1 MILVDV
7 STFAENLAA
16 GITVMV
22 FVSVGVCRFIGFS
35 AADDAGVPVCV
46 CIARPVGGVTAH
58 GQHFAAD
65 IAHVVIVRVVAH
77 TDGQLTNIT
86 TVVPV
91 GVLVRRFLTPL
102 PAGSAGA
109 PMLFAVGEPPITV
122 MVRECFTGGKGF
134 FAADAAGTAV
144 IVHCLCA
151 AGGGRF
157 EVDFVGILAVK
168 AVGMPGCGHDFIM
181 ADRTELRGGFG
192 GSVTRGVCRFVRLL
206 TAIGA
211 CVPVSRGI
219 LDPSA
224 ERMPL
229 GIPVPLP
236 AILADRLFGAGRRA
250 ADVPAVIVAFGTPAV
265 LPGMRFGGADDHAAL
280 ASFHMGSVVTRVL
293 LGILVPVR
301 VLFPIG
307 LPAFFTVRR
316 LHTVRLAAGM
326 LASVVT
332 GSAHTVLIR
341 IVRLGLYHTAA
352 VPVFIVRGFGDILVI
367 CRPWLCVIVGVN
379 VAEMLPADGAPCRF
393 LAGSRPTVTV
403 SVGGDDGSFGDNA
416 TAIPANGVAG
426 VALLGTG
433 RLLFVGNIGTGR
445 IQIVII
451 RVDFLGD
458 KTADLAGALCDT
470 GCREGQR
477 VGADTAAG
485 RAHAVQKGVAFVRV
499 LNGAAAAPLADMS
512 VNIAPFVFIPDR
524 GSDVVCVVKI
534 ALGDAAA
541 RAQAGFDGAAGC
553 RLPIVT
559 ERRKHTLI
567 DVAAGGAGKDLA
579 AGVRTV
585 RFACHRTLIEFVTV
599 DGAVVRNRQGGV
611 PGTAQTVI
619 IFVVGLVFDDTAVH
633 VSAHILRHVA
643 DRQGGVPMNL
653 PVYDFGVHI
662 DRAVLCRHV
671 DHGLAVL
678 ADLPDDIGAVG
689 EPLRD
694 VNAENRVGVLGHR
707 QILRVAGGRR
717 IQRSGGCDVGD
728 NRTEVVVHD
737 TAVLPGRTRSDLVPA
752 FGSGFVFVRQIFK
765 GSAVVLT
772 SLPPVMQILPFCFHG
787 ESIIGIND
795 DRYFIRIGRKKVV
808 EHLRQPVNH
817 AFGVLGNDGQFS
829 DCINGDR
836 VGSAIRQ
843 LLAVCIDTVYDTD
856 LPAFHG
862 IGDGCRF
869 IHGGVAFLHRFP
881 TDAATTAQLPAVPEG
896 NAVKGCAVGHLQ
908 ARRLTVDI
916 AIRLLQLRRIH
927 IQGGVIVVRGSLP
940 RKGIPIADLAPID
953 VSVLLLGD
961 LREHVFKADCF

>member
-1 MILVDV
+1 
-7 STFAENLAA
+7 
-16 GITVMV
+16 
-22 FVSVGVCRFIGFS
+22 
-35 AADDAGVPVCV
+35 
-46 CIARPVGGVTAH
+46 
-58 GQHFAAD
+58 
-65 IAHVVIVRVVAH
+65 
-77 TDGQLTNIT
+77 
-86 TVVPV
+86 
-91 GVLVRRFLTPL
+91 
-102 PAGSAGA
+102 
-109 PMLFAVGEPPITV
+109 
-122 MVRECFTGGKGF
+122 
-134 FAADAAGTAV
+134 
-144 IVHCLCA
+144 
-151 AGGGRF
+151 
-157 EVDFVGILAVK
+157 
-168 AVGMPGCGHDFIM
+168 
-181 ADRTELRGGFG
+181 
-192 GSVTRGVCRFVRLL
+192 
-206 TAIGA
+206 
-211 CVPVSRGI
+211 
-219 LDPSA
+219 
-224 ERMPL
+224 
-229 GIPVPLP
+229 
-236 AILADRLFGAGRRA
+236 
-250 ADVPAVIVAFGTPAV
+250 
-265 LPGMRFGGADDHAAL
+265 
-280 ASFHMGSVVTRVL
+280 
-293 LGILVPVR
+293 
-301 VLFPIG
+301 
-307 LPAFFTVRR
+307 
-316 LHTVRLAAGM
+316 
-326 LASVVT
+326 
-332 GSAHTVLIR
+332 
-341 IVRLGLYHTAA
+341 
-352 VPVFIVRGFGDILVI
+352 
-367 CRPWLCVIVGVN
+367 
-379 VAEMLPADGAPCRF
+379 
-393 LAGSRPTVTV
+393 
-403 SVGGDDGSFGDNA
+403 
-416 TAIPANGVAG
+416 
-426 VALLGTG
+426 
-433 RLLFVGNIGTGR
+433 
-445 IQIVII
+445 
-451 RVDFLGD
+451 
-458 KTADLAGALCDT
+458 
-470 GCREGQR
+470 
-477 VGADTAAG
+477 
-485 RAHAVQKGVAFVRV
+485 
-499 LNGAAAAPLADMS
+499 
-512 VNIAPFVFIPDR
+512 
-524 GSDVVCVVKI
+524 
-534 ALGDAAA
+534 
-541 RAQAGFDGAAGC
+541 
-553 RLPIVT
+553 
-559 ERRKHTLI
+559 
-567 DVAAGGAGKDLA
+567 
-579 AGVRTV
+579 
-585 RFACHRTLIEFVTV
+585 
-599 DGAVVRNRQGGV
+599 
-611 PGTAQTVI
+611 
-619 IFVVGLVFDDTAVH
+619 
-633 VSAHILRHVA
+633 
-643 DRQGGVPMNL
+643 MNL

-843 LLAVCIDTVYDTD
+843 LLAVCIDTVDDTD

>member
-1 MILVDV
+1 MILVVVRTLAQRLSAKVALVILVVVCAFAQRLAAQVALVILVDV

-35 AADDAGVPVCV
+35 AADDAGVPMCV

-206 TAIGA
+206 TAIDA

-250 ADVPAVIVAFGTPAV
+250 ADVPAVIVAFGAPAV

-316 LHTVRLAAGM
+316 LHAVRLAAGM
-326 LASVVT
+326 LAPVVT

-352 VPVFIVRGFGDILVI
+352 VPVFIVRGFGDVLII

-393 LAGSRPTVTV
+393 LAGSRPTVIV
-403 SVGGDDGSFGDNA
+403 PLGGDDGALGDNA

-433 RLLFVGNIGTGR
+433 RILFAAHICS
-445 IQIVII
+445 IPFKIVVV
-451 RVDFLGD
+451 RVDFAVLDAAGVAPRPFMAVCGGIERMLADTTADRADAFLPLVVFVRIFRLTAAAPFAVVSCVIAPILHIPNIRCPLGMRVPVIIAVFVA
-458 KTADLAGALCDT
+458 ADLADRTADT
-470 GCREGQR
+470 GR
-477 VGADTAAG
+477 
-485 RAHAVQKGVAFVRV
+485 
-499 LNGAAAAPLADMS
+499 
-512 VNIAPFVFIPDR
+512 
-524 GSDVVCVVKI
+524 
-534 ALGDAAA
+534 
-541 RAQAGFDGAAGC
+541 
-553 RLPIVT
+553 
-559 ERRKHTLI
+559 
-567 DVAAGGAGKDLA
+567 LA
-579 AGVRTV
+579 AGMREQ
-585 RFACHRTLIEFVTV
+585 L
-599 DGAVVRNRQGGV
+599 
-611 PGTAQTVI
+611 
-619 IFVVGLVFDDTAVH
+619 
-633 VSAHILRHVA
+633 SA
-643 DRQGGVPMNL
+643 
-653 PVYDFGVHI
+653 
-662 DRAVLCRHV
+662 
-671 DHGLAVL
+671 GLA
-678 ADLPDDIGAVG
+678 
-689 EPLRD
+689 
-694 VNAENRVGVLGHR
+694 
-707 QILRVAGGRR
+707 
-717 IQRSGGCDVGD
+717 
-728 NRTEVVVHD
+728 
-737 TAVLPGRTRSDLVPA
+737 A
-752 FGSGFVFVRQIFK
+752 F
-765 GSAVVLT
+765 
-772 SLPPVMQILPFCFHG
+772 
-787 ESIIGIND
+787 
-795 DRYFIRIGRKKVV
+795 
-808 EHLRQPVNH
+808 
-817 AFGVLGNDGQFS
+817 
-829 DCINGDR
+829 
-836 VGSAIRQ
+836 
-843 LLAVCIDTVYDTD
+843 
-856 LPAFHG
+856 
-862 IGDGCRF
+862 
-869 IHGGVAFLHRFP
+869 
-881 TDAATTAQLPAVPEG
+881 
-896 NAVKGCAVGHLQ
+896 
-908 ARRLTVDI
+908 
-916 AIRLLQLRRIH
+916 
-927 IQGGVIVVRGSLP
+927 
-940 RKGIPIADLAPID
+940 
-953 VSVLLLGD
+953 
-961 LREHVFKADCF
+961 